1 MSLKKQATSLQAL
14 IRAGKSK
21 NKHYNDVV
29 KEVGFLALLKHRM
42 LPQTGVLLSPFLQ
55 VEKTFEVSKEKIELA
70 KALIRAAEKAQDKEL
85 KKEPKAK

>member
-1 MSLKKQATSLQAL
+1 DCAFKIGPLKVSKNLIRQLTSLDVSLKKQATSLQAL

-29 KEVGFLALLKHRM
+29 KE
-42 LPQTGVLLSPFLQ
+42 

-85 KKEPKAK
+85 KKEPKA